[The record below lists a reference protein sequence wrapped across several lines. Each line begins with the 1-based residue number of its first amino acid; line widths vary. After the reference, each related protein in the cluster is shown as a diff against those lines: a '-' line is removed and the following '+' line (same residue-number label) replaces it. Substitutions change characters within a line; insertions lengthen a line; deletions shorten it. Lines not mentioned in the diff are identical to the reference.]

1 MTWGK
6 KDALGEKPV
15 PVLLCPPQNTHR
27 MPCGSNPHLFCERPA
42 INHLS
47 YGMAQNVFM
56 MFMTT
61 QYEITTHFENW
72 SLDG

>member
-1 MTWGK
+1 MTWGEK
-6 KDALGEKPV
+6 LGEKPV
-15 PVLLCPPQNTHR
+15 PVLLCPPQIPHR
-27 MPCGSNPHLFCERPA
+27 MPCGSNPHFFSEKPA

-47 YGMAQNVFM
+47 YGMAHNMFM

-61 QYEITTHFENW
+61 QLEITTHCENW